1 MDQNSFKALVV
12 SETDDKKYVRQ
23 IATKSVDELPDGDV
37 LVQVHYSSLNYKDAL
52 SATGNK
58 GVTRNYPHTPGI
70 DASGVVAQSK
80 SEQFKPGDKVIV
92 TSYDLGMN
100 TSGGFGQFIRV
111 PAQWVVPLPHGLTLQ
126 ESMFYGT
133 AGFTAALSIFQLQ
146 KHGITP
152 DRGQVLVSGATGG
165 VGSVAVAI
173 LAKLG
178 FEVAAVNGRKDAT
191 DYLKTLG
198 AKAVVSLEEARDS
211 STRPLLK
218 GRWAGVVDAVGGE
231 ILSTAIRSTD
241 SHGVVTCCGNA
252 AAPDLPLTVY
262 PFILRGVTLIG
273 IDSQNCP
280 MPERR
285 QAWEKLATEWKIP
298 RIEQVVSEIVLEEL
312 DQRIDMMM
320 TGRHRG
326 RTIVRLM
333 D

>member
-1 MDQNSFKALVV
+1 MRARV
-12 SETDDKKYVRQ
+12 E
-23 IATKSVDELPDGDV
+23 P
-37 LVQVHYSSLNYKDAL
+37 
-52 SATGNK
+52 
-58 GVTRNYPHTPGI
+58 
-70 DASGVVAQSK
+70 VAG
-80 SEQFKPGDKVIV
+80 P
-92 TSYDLGMN
+92 
-100 TSGGFGQFIRV
+100 RV
-111 PAQWVVPLPHGLTLQ
+111 
-126 ESMFYGT
+126 
-133 AGFTAALSIFQLQ
+133 
-146 KHGITP
+146 
-152 DRGQVLVSGATGG
+152 
-165 VGSVAVAI
+165 
-173 LAKLG
+173 
-178 FEVAAVNGRKDAT
+178 
-191 DYLKTLG
+191 
-198 AKAVVSLEEARDS
+198 
-211 STRPLLK
+211 PLLK
-218 GRWAGVVDAVGGE
+218 GRWAGAVDAVGGE

-262 PFILRGVTLIG
+262 PFILRGVALIG